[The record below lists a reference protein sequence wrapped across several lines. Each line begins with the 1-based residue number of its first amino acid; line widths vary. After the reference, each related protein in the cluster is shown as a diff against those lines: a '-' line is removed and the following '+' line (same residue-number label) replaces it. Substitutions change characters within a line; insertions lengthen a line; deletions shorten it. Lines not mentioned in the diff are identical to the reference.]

1 MNPRFRGSSLV
12 PAITLAA
19 VALLGLTGCDPEPS
33 QAASVRLPRL
43 DLCQTL
49 DRTVVETALL
59 GKVTGCRT
67 GGDAEHG
74 YGTQFTA
81 TVTLGGGRQA
91 TATLTVAYAQRM
103 DLRAGDDRWADASA
117 QGDRVAL
124 IGVGDQAAFDAKA
137 APNPQLVVR
146 KDDRVLS
153 VGLALAG
160 ADVPQDQLPDHLLAV
175 ADQLLDQ
182 LKK

>member
-1 MNPRFRGSSLV
+1 M
-12 PAITLAA
+12 ATATTLAA
-19 VALLGLTGCDPEPS
+19 VSMLGLTGCDPEPS
-33 QAASVRLPRL
+33 QAATAPKLPRL
-43 DLCQTL
+43 ELCQTL
-49 DRTVVETALL
+49 DRTIVEAALL
-59 GKVTGCRT
+59 GKVTGCQT
-67 GGDAEHG
+67 GGDAAHG

-81 TVTLGGGRQA
+81 TAALGGGRKA
-91 TATLTVAYAQRM
+91 TATLTVAYALRL
-103 DLRAGDDRWADASA
+103 DLRAGDDRWEDASA

-137 APNPQLVVR
+137 TPNPQLVVL
-146 KDDRVLS
+146 KGDRVLS

-160 ADVPQDQLPDHLLAV
+160 ADVPQDQLPDHLIAV